1 MLDDSPVA
9 RLESCEKP
17 RWKPGRVGILE
28 GDDLARVLATRAT
41 TPGTRPPPG
50 GLILPFVALA
60 LRLLLAPATGKHNH
74 LGEYFRPKSIHLG
87 GSSQSGSLTA
97 TSGIRQASSSSSG
110 RWG

>member
-41 TPGTRPPPG
+41 TSGTRPPG

-60 LRLLLAPATGKHNH
+60 LRLLLARATDKHNH
-74 LGEYFRPKSIHLG
+74 LGEYFRPKSIRLG
-87 GSSQSGSLTA
+87 GSSQSHSLTA